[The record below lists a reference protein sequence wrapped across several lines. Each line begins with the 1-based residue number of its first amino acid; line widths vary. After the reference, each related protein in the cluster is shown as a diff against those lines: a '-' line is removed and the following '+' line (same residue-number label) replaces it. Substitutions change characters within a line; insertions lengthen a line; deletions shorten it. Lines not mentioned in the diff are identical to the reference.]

1 MEKFKQNKIKLN
13 VNHNTVV
20 TKKEVIFLKLK
31 NNLIKFLLL
40 ILIIIPHQAFA
51 YSKYV
56 IPGGETIGIEV
67 NSKGILVVGFYKVN
81 DKFIAKEAGFK
92 TNDLIIEINNKKV
105 ENINE
110 MLDVIKNTKEK
121 NINFKVLRNKQ
132 IKNIKFNLKYE
143 SDSVLKTGLYVK
155 DKINGIGT
163 LSYIDPTTKIFGSL
177 GHEILETKTASKF
190 EIKDGKIYEAIVS
203 NIKKSKTGSA
213 GEKNASY
220 NKDEIYG
227 EIKENETTGI
237 YGKYLDEINNSNTI
251 EIGDKDFVTTGKA
264 TIRTVIKDKEVGEY
278 SINILKINKESKTK
292 NILFE
297 ITDQKL
303 LEETGGIVQG
313 MSGSPI
319 IQNNKLIGAVNYV
332 IVNEPTKGYGIFI
345 TTMLEE
351 GEN

>member
-1 MEKFKQNKIKLN
+1 MKF
-13 VNHNTVV
+13 
-20 TKKEVIFLKLK
+20 K
-31 NNLIKFLLL
+31 NNLFKILLL
-40 ILIIIPHQAFA
+40 ILLIIPHQAFA

-67 NSKGILVVGFYKVN
+67 NSKGILVVGFYKVDN
-81 DKFIAKEAGFK
+81 KFIAKEAGFK
-92 TNDLIIEINNKKV
+92 TNDLIIEVNNTKI

-110 MLDVIKNTKEK
+110 MLEVIKNSKHKT
-121 NINFKVLRNKQ
+121 INFKVFRNKQ
-132 IKNIKFNLKYE
+132 IKDIKLNLKYE

-163 LSYIDPTTKIFGSL
+163 LSYIDPATKIFGSL
-177 GHEILETKTASKF
+177 GHEILETTTASKF

-203 NIKKSKTGSA
+203 TIKKSKIGIA

-220 NKDEIYG
+220 NKEEIYG
-227 EIKENETTGI
+227 HINENEKTGI
-237 YGKYLDEINNSNTI
+237 YGKYLDEINSSNTI
-251 EIGDKDFVTTGKA
+251 EIGDKNFVTTGNA
-264 TIRTVIKDKEVGEY
+264 TIRTVIKNKEVGEY
-278 SINILKINKESKTK
+278 SINILKVNKDSETK

-297 ITDQKL
+297 ITDKKL
-303 LEETGGIVQG
+303 LDETGGIVQG